1 MRKLFTFLLAL
12 FALTAMADKVVFHE
26 DFSAC
31 KGDAPN
37 KTFIDS
43 NSKSFVSSN
52 FTIKTHVYQ
61 GNECVRLGT
70 SSKIGV
76 LTTRKITDFGTTPV
90 NGKLTFKA
98 APWGTDL
105 GTVIKVKISGAGD
118 LSEDGINFVQQVST
132 TALTSK
138 QWKEFT
144 FHIKGA
150 TSATQLTFTYGSR
163 HKRFFLDDILVTA
176 KIAGSTESAQ
186 ELSFASSALTYVLG
200 SAEYA
205 AANNQT
211 APAVMGAKTTVT
223 YTSNKPAVADIV
235 GGKLVLGTAGTA
247 TITATAAAGV
257 VDGVT
262 YFEASAS
269 YTITIIP
276 TITLPLA
283 YDGNA
288 SGLEALG
295 FFTEK
300 IGKDYQKAP
309 HIKFDKDGSKLTFY
323 LPHHNGVTLWFN
335 QSNSNNPNKEDFT
348 IETSID
354 GRTFTNALRT
364 EVQFLGGSYSVRRY
378 AVSIP
383 AGVLAVK
390 MAYHHNGSP
399 IGIGAFHI
407 AEAVPVTITDAKY
420 ATFMAGSNVY
430 LPPAV
435 KACIVE
441 AKGNGIKVKE
451 LVDQVVNANVPVLL
465 QGEAG
470 TYAAEPDVTATE
482 SSTFAGNLLKGSLTT
497 TTIAA
502 PVGHK
507 LYVLNKGSKGVGFYW
522 EMGTAGNSVNLQ
534 AGHAYLSLPI
544 SGGAAQ
550 GFSLDTPT
558 VTGVEAVETIPSEDA
573 LIYDLSGRRVMT
585 PTHGIYIVGGKK
597 VLK

>member
-26 DFSAC
+26 DFSAYKA
-31 KGDAPN
+31 KGP
-37 KTFIDS
+37 
-43 NSKSFVSSN
+43 SSN
-52 FTIKTHVYQ
+52 FNQRGGEIKHFDAFTYS
-61 GNECVRLGT
+61 G
-70 SSKIGV
+70 KIYESGSCICLAIQKASAS
-76 LTTRKITDFGTTPV
+76 LTTKPLTEFGSTPV
-90 NGKLTFKA
+90 EGTLTFKA
-98 APWGTDL
+98 APWSTESGT
-105 GTVIKVKISGAGD
+105 TVKVKISGAGQISKD
-118 LSEDGINFVQQVST
+118 GTNFSNEVISE
-132 TALTSK
+132 ALTAK
-138 QWKEFT
+138 QWT
-144 FHIKGA
+144 DITLHIKDA
-150 TSATQLTFTYGSR
+150 TSATRLEFTNGGS
-163 HKRFFLDDILVTA
+163 HKRFFFDEVNVTA
-176 KIAGSTESAQ
+176 KITGTAQ
-186 ELSFASSALTYVLG
+186 NLSFATPTFSYVLG

-257 VDGVT
+257 VDGVS

-269 YTITIIP
+269 YTVTVVPSISIP
-276 TITLPLA
+276 FTYNGNGHTLPA
-283 YDGNA
+283 
-288 SGLEALG
+288 GLIGEGLG
-295 FFTEK
+295 
-300 IGKDYQKAP
+300 DYSTHP
-309 HIKFDKDGSKLTFY
+309 HIKFATTGSSLTFH
-323 LPHHNGVTLWFN
+323 LPNHSGLTFWYDYKENGGVNDGTFHV
-335 QSNSNNPNKEDFT
+335 Q
-348 IETSID
+348 TSTD
-354 GRTFTNALRT
+354 GIHFTNATPVVMRQDDGQIT
-364 EVQFLGGSYSVRRY
+364 RY
-378 AVSIP
+378 AVTLLGNVRS
-383 AGVLAVK
+383 VK
-390 MAYHHNGSP
+390 LLYNKVSGNIA
-399 IGIGAFHI
+399 IGALHV
-407 AEAVPVTITDAKY
+407 AQAVPFTITDAKY

-430 LPPAV
+430 LPPTV

-470 TYAAEPDVTATE
+470 TYAAEPDVTATG
-482 SSTFAGNLLKGSLTT
+482 SNTFAGNLLKGSLTT
-497 TTIAA
+497 TTITA

-573 LIYDLSGRRVMT
+573 HIYDLSGRRVTT

>member
-1 MRKLFTFLLAL
+1 MRKLFTLLLAL
-12 FALTAMADKVVFHE
+12 FALTAMADKVVLHE

-31 KGDAPN
+31 TYSGPGSDFNKRNKGLH
-37 KTFIDS
+37 KKFESLTYSGKVYESGSCISFGTKSDS
-43 NSKSFVSSN
+43 
-52 FTIKTHVYQ
+52 
-61 GNECVRLGT
+61 GT
-70 SSKIGV
+70 
-76 LTTRKITDFGTTPV
+76 LTTKPLTEFGSTPV
-90 NGKLTFKA
+90 EGTLTFKA
-98 APWGTDL
+98 APWTKETGT
-105 GTVIKVKISGAGD
+105 TVKVTISGAGQISKD
-118 LSEDGINFVQQVST
+118 GTNFSSEVTSQV
-132 TALTSK
+132 LTSK
-138 QWKEFT
+138 QWNKVT
-144 FHIKGA
+144 LHIKGA
-150 TSATQLTFTYGSR
+150 TSSTQLEFTNGGT
-163 HKRFFLDDILVTA
+163 HNRFFLDDIHVTA
-176 KIAGSTESAQ
+176 KTTGTEQ
-186 ELSFASSALTYVLG
+186 TLSFATPAFTYVLG
-200 SAEYA
+200 SAEYT
-205 AANNQT
+205 AANNKTAQT
-211 APAVMGAKTTVT
+211 VTGAKTTVT
-223 YTSNKPAVADIV
+223 YTSDNPTVAKV
-235 GGKLVLGTAGTA
+235 ENEKLVLGTAGTA

-407 AEAVPVTITDAKY
+407 SEAVPFTITDAKY
-420 ATFMAGSNVY
+420 ATFMAGSNVC

-470 TYAAEPDVTATE
+470 TYAAEPDVTATG

-558 VTGVEAVETIPSEDA
+558 VTGVEAVETISSEDA

-585 PTHGIYIVGGKK
+585 PTHGIYIVDGKK

>member
-61 GNECVRLGT
+61 GNECVRIGT
-70 SSKIGV
+70 SKIGV

-150 TSATQLTFTYGSR
+150 TSATQLTFTYGSK

-211 APAVMGAKTTVT
+211 APAVIGAKTTVT
-223 YTSNKPAVADIV
+223 YTSNNSAVAKIEN
-235 GGKLVLGTAGTA
+235 GKLVLGTAGTA

-257 VDGVT
+257 VDGVS

-269 YTITIIP
+269 YTVTVVPSISIP
-276 TITLPLA
+276 FTYNGNGHTLPA
-283 YDGNA
+283 
-288 SGLEALG
+288 GLIGEGLG
-295 FFTEK
+295 
-300 IGKDYQKAP
+300 DYSTHP
-309 HIKFDKDGSKLTFY
+309 HIKFANTGSSLTFH
-323 LPHHNGVTLWFN
+323 LPNHSGLTFWYDYKENGGVNDGTFHV
-335 QSNSNNPNKEDFT
+335 Q
-348 IETSID
+348 TSTD
-354 GRTFTNALRT
+354 GVHFTNATPVVMRQDNGQVT
-364 EVQFLGGSYSVRRY
+364 RY
-378 AVSIP
+378 AVTLLGNVRS
-383 AGVLAVK
+383 VK
-390 MAYHHNGSP
+390 LLYNKV
-399 IGIGAFHI
+399 IGNIAIGALHV
-407 AEAVPVTITDAKY
+407 AQAVPFTITDAKY
-420 ATFMAGSNVY
+420 ATFVAGSNVY
-430 LPPAV
+430 LPPTV

-470 TYAAEPDVTATE
+470 TYAAEPDVTATG

-502 PVGHK
+502 PAGHK
-507 LYVLNKGSKGVGFYW
+507 FYVLNKGSKGVGFYW

-558 VTGVEAVETIPSEDA
+558 VTGVEAVETIPSENA
-573 LIYDLSGRRVMT
+573 PIYDLSGRRVT
-585 PTHGIYIVGGKK
+585 PPTHGIYIVGGKK

>member
-31 KGDAPN
+31 KTSGPTSSFNKRGSALN
-37 KTFIDS
+37 KTFE
-43 NSKSFVSSN
+43 N
-52 FTIKTHVYQ
+52 FTYSGKVFESGGCIS
-61 GNECVRLGT
+61 LGT
-70 SSKIGV
+70 KKESGT
-76 LTTRKITDFGTTPV
+76 LTTKTIKNFGTTPV
-90 NGKLTFKA
+90 NGTLTFKS
-98 APWGTDL
+98 APWNKDTK
-105 GTVIKVKISGAGD
+105 TTIKVTISGAGQI
-118 LSEDGINFVQQVST
+118 SKDGVTFSNNAISGV
-132 TALTSK
+132 LTSQK
-138 QWKEFT
+138 WNDVT
-144 FHIKGA
+144 FYIKGA
-150 TSATQLTFTYGSR
+150 TSATQLEFTNGEHNS
-163 HKRFFLDDILVTA
+163 FFLDDILVTA
-176 KIAGSTESAQ
+176 KISGTAQ
-186 ELSFASSALTYVLG
+186 NLSFATPTFSYVLG

-257 VDGVT
+257 VDGVS

-269 YTITIIP
+269 YTVTVVPSISIP
-276 TITLPLA
+276 FTYKGNGHTLPAALIGEGL
-283 YDGNA
+283 GNYSA
-288 SGLEALG
+288 H
-295 FFTEK
+295 
-300 IGKDYQKAP
+300 P
-309 HIKFDKDGSKLTFY
+309 HIKFANTGSSLTFH
-323 LPHHNGVTLWFN
+323 LPNHSGLTFWYDYKENGGVNDGTFHV
-335 QSNSNNPNKEDFT
+335 Q
-348 IETSID
+348 TSTD
-354 GRTFTNALRT
+354 GVHFTNATPVVMRQDDGQIT
-364 EVQFLGGSYSVRRY
+364 RY
-378 AVSIP
+378 AITLLGNVRSVKLLYNKVSGNI
-383 AGVLAVK
+383 A
-390 MAYHHNGSP
+390 
-399 IGIGAFHI
+399 IGALHV
-407 AEAVPVTITDAKY
+407 AQAVPFTITDAKY

-430 LPPAV
+430 LPPTV

-470 TYAAEPDVTATE
+470 TYAAEPDVTATG
-482 SSTFAGNLLKGSLTT
+482 SNTFAGNLLKGSLTT

-544 SGGAAQ
+544 SSGAAQ

-558 VTGVEAVETIPSEDA
+558 VTGVEAMETIPSENA
-573 LIYDLSGRRVMT
+573 PIYDLSGRRVTT